1 MYHESIAANR
11 FRMIKRTEGVS
22 TTTFIGRLL
31 AATRSKTLEAGAT
44 NQANPGVMAASVSA
58 SATLLPTGS
67 RLTSFADGLRPLS
80 SAKRVVCKFARPL
93 MSFSWPLLTD
103 GWLTGAS
110 GMGRRR
116 RHLGRFPCRARG
128 VSEAGN
134 CNYLPEALPPPPFSS
149 TGALFPFALSPFR
162 DGGSAGTSAGR
173 LSAGGIALRRGRG
186 GDTRPGEPN
195 HGPARA
201 RKPHDCR
208 WYLGR
213 VLLRCELVILG
224 PGALPAR
231 VQLRRRCVSLHVT
244 RGLSI
249 PKPSRSRPS
258 GLSRLSVPDSVCAG
272 SWGRRSP

>member
-1 MYHESIAANR
+1 MALLDSLRCDFVAHGDDLPIRTDGTGMYHESIAANR

-134 CNYLPEALPPPPFSS
+134 CNYLPEALPPPP
-149 TGALFPFALSPFR
+149 LFPQPGPLSFCTF
-162 DGGSAGTSAGR
+162 S
-173 LSAGGIALRRGRG
+173 LS
-186 GDTRPGEPN
+186 
-195 HGPARA
+195 
-201 RKPHDCR
+201 
-208 WYLGR
+208 
-213 VLLRCELVILG
+213 
-224 PGALPAR
+224 
-231 VQLRRRCVSLHVT
+231 
-244 RGLSI
+244 
-249 PKPSRSRPS
+249 
-258 GLSRLSVPDSVCAG
+258 
-272 SWGRRSP
+272 

>member
-1 MYHESIAANR
+1 MALLDSLRCDFVAHGDDLPIRTDGTGMYHESIAANR

-128 VSEAGN
+128 VSAAGN
-134 CNYLPEALPPPPFSS
+134 CNYLPEALPPPPFFLNR
-149 TGALFPFALSPFR
+149 GPLSFCTFSFVTAWVCR
-162 DGGSAGTSAGR
+162 HERWEIICWWDCTQTRSRRRYTARGTQSWACTSA
-173 LSAGGIALRRGRG
+173 
-186 GDTRPGEPN
+186 
-195 HGPARA
+195 
-201 RKPHDCR
+201 
-208 WYLGR
+208 
-213 VLLRCELVILG
+213 
-224 PGALPAR
+224 
-231 VQLRRRCVSLHVT
+231 
-244 RGLSI
+244 
-249 PKPSRSRPS
+249 
-258 GLSRLSVPDSVCAG
+258 
-272 SWGRRSP
+272 